1 MASELFRDRSGAH
14 LTAVFYPGAAQAMSD
29 VITGRVPVLVD
40 GLAGP
45 LAAGQL
51 KLLAIASPARLA
63 SRPGVPTV
71 SETVPG
77 FTSTGWFVLVA
88 PPGTPAPIVK
98 KIGDDLRTAL
108 AQPDVKERFDALAL
122 STRSMSPQELEG
134 FISSEQQLWK
144 PVIKQIGLTAP

>member
-1 MASELFRDRSGAH
+1 M
-14 LTAVFYPGAAQAMSD
+14 
-29 VITGRVPVLVD
+29 
-40 GLAGP
+40 
-45 LAAGQL
+45 
-51 KLLAIASPARLA
+51 
-63 SRPGVPTV
+63 

>member
-1 MASELFRDRSGAH
+1 
-14 LTAVFYPGAAQAMSD
+14 MSD
-29 VITGRVPVLVD
+29 VISGRVPVLID

-71 SETVPG
+71 SETVSG

-88 PPGTPAPIVK
+88 PPGTPASIVK
-98 KIGDDLRTAL
+98 KVSDDLRTA
-108 AQPDVKERFDALAL
+108 KERFDALAL
-122 STRSMSPQELEG
+122 TTRSMSPQELES
-134 FISSEQQLWK
+134 FIYNEQQLWK
-144 PVIKQIGLTAP
+144 PVLKQIGLATP